1 MLVYLYI
8 LPLALIIDL
17 VIGEYPAFLH
27 PVTWIGNVISLL
39 LKPAPRKGLG
49 FQFLYGVLIVV
60 FTVALFTVPVF
71 FLLYYLR
78 DWSTIG
84 FIVVAAL
91 LLKSTFSI
99 RTLYRLAN
107 NVKKLLDTGK
117 ISAARKETSYLVSRD
132 TTGLNREQVTSAIVE
147 MTTESITDSLAAP
160 LFYFLIFGVPGAV
173 AYRVINTFDSR
184 IGYHGQYEYMGK
196 FAARLDDILN
206 YIPARL
212 AGLLLVVSAY
222 TARKNGRKAW
232 KTMLSDHNKT
242 ASPNAGWTM
251 SAAAGALDIR
261 LEKPGHYRLGHTGR
275 EPDSSSISGGLLLV
289 ILTCLVWCGISIGIK
304 GMWYAL
310 TT

>member
-17 VIGEYPAFLH
+17 VTGEYPAPLH

-39 LKPAPRKGLG
+39 LKPAPRKGSVL
-49 FQFLYGVLIVV
+49 QFTYGVVIVV
-60 FTVALFTVPVF
+60 VTVALFTVPAI
-71 FLLYYLR
+71 FLLFYLR
-78 DWSTIG
+78 DWSTVG
-84 FIVVAAL
+84 FIIVAAL

-99 RTLYRLAN
+99 RTLYQLAN
-107 NVKKLLDTGK
+107 NVKRLLVEGKL
-117 ISAARKETSYLVSRD
+117 SAARKEASYLVSRD
-132 TTGLNREQVTSAIVE
+132 TTKLNQEQVTSAIVE
-147 MTTESITDSLAAP
+147 METESITDSLVAP
-160 LFYFLIFGVPGAV
+160 LFYWLIFGVPGAI

-184 IGYHGQYEYMGK
+184 IGYRGEYEYTGK
-196 FAARLDDILN
+196 FTARLDDILN

-222 TARKNGRKAW
+222 IARKNGKKAW
-232 KTMLSDHNKT
+232 KTLVSDHNKT

-275 EPDSSSISGGLLLV
+275 EPDSSSISGGLQLV
-289 ILTCLVWCGISIGIK
+289 IVTCLLWCCICIGIM
-304 GMWYAL
+304 GVRYAV
-310 TT
+310 TA